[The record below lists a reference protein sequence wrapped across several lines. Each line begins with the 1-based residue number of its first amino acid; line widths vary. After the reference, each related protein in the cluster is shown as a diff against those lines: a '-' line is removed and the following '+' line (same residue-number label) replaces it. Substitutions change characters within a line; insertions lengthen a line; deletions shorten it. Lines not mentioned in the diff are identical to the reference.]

1 MREKRKLKNDKVKT
15 YKDKYKR
22 KNMISLCLDDDEYL
36 KIKKIADE
44 LNVPRATAVRKILI
58 SNANVILSE
67 IKKND
72 NKDLVLELNKIGNN
86 LNQITKKIN
95 SNIEYFLMG
104 DAETL
109 ALSID
114 ELNENFNKALKEILW
129 YIKL

>member
-1 MREKRKLKNDKVKT
+1 MREKRKLKSDKIKKT

-22 KNMISLCLDDDEYL
+22 KNMISLCLDDNEYL

-72 NKDLVLELNKIGNN
+72 NKDLVLELNRIGNN
-86 LNQITKKIN
+86 LNQLTKKIN
-95 SNIEYFLMG
+95 SNIELFLMG

-114 ELNENFNKALKEILW
+114 ELNENFNKALKEIL
-129 YIKL
+129 

>member
-72 NKDLVLELNKIGNN
+72 NKNLVLELNKIGNN

-114 ELNENFNKALKEILW
+114 ELNENFNKALKEIL
-129 YIKL
+129 

>member
-58 SNANVILSE
+58 SNANVLLSE

-114 ELNENFNKALKEILW
+114 ELNENFNKALKEIL
-129 YIKL
+129 